1 MSDSEKFACFHLA
14 KAEKNK
20 IMLEEMQSL
29 TAWHYQHCSA
39 YQSLIDSYG
48 GLTSFTSLS
57 DIPPLTASLFKE
69 YELKSIDD
77 DQVFK
82 VLSSSG
88 TSSAKVSKIF
98 LDKDTASF
106 QSKALVKIIQ
116 SFLGKQ
122 RRPMI
127 LVESVQQASNRYA
140 FSARV
145 AGAQG
150 LSLFGRQ
157 HCYILNDDMSLNLA
171 AFQAFCEQYR
181 QEPILI
187 FGFTF
192 MVWCHLLQELERLDL
207 RVALPNATLIHSGGW
222 KKMQEQEVD
231 ASAYKNKIFERL
243 GIRSV
248 HDFYGMVEQ
257 TGSIFMECEQGV
269 LHCSDYSDIL
279 IRNLKNWQVC
289 GVGEEGVIQ
298 VFSTLPKSYP
308 GHNLLTEDRGVL
320 LGEDSCQCGRQGKF
334 FKVVGRVPKAEQR
347 GCSDTYTEQNS
358 QGRE

>member
-1 MSDSEKFACFHLA
+1 MSNFEKLACFHLN
-14 KAEKNK
+14 KAEKSK
-20 IMLEEMQSL
+20 LMLDKMQEL
-29 TAWHYQHCSA
+29 TRWHYQHCSS

-48 GLTSFTSLS
+48 GLSSFTSLS

-69 YELKSIDD
+69 FEFKSVGD

-88 TSSAKVSKIF
+88 TSSVKVSKIF
-98 LDKDTASF
+98 LDKETASF
-106 QSKALVKIIQ
+106 QSQALVKIVQ

-127 LVESVQQASNRYA
+127 LVESAQQTPDRYA

-157 HCYILNDDMSLNLA
+157 HCYILNEDMTLNLA
-171 AFQAFCEQYR
+171 AFQGFCDQYR
-181 QEPILI
+181 QEPVLI

-192 MVWCHLLQELERLDL
+192 MIWCHLLQELERLDL
-207 RVALPNATLIHSGGW
+207 RVSLPNATLIHSGGW
-222 KKMQEQEVD
+222 KKMQEQAVD

-243 GIRSV
+243 GISSV

-279 IRNLKNWQVC
+279 IRNIKNWQVC
-289 GVGEEGVIQ
+289 EVDEVGVIQ
-298 VFSTLPKSYP
+298 VFSSLPKSYP
-308 GHNLLTEDRGVL
+308 GHNLLTEDTGVL
-320 LGEDSCQCGRQGKF
+320 LGEDTCKCGRQGKF
-334 FKVVGRVPKAEQR
+334 FKVLGRIPKAEQR
-347 GCSDTYTEQNS
+347 GCSDTYTELNKS
-358 QGRE
+358 ERG